1 VTGFRPSK
9 YQKRIYDFIKEEKGN
24 AIVEAVAGS
33 GKTTTIV
40 EATKLLPKN
49 KKSIFVAFNRSIAQ
63 ELQRKLPKHVKA
75 STLHSFGFSLF
86 FNSSN
91 CQVTPEV
98 DADKLYR
105 ITRKVLEATS
115 MENPRVYISGYMN
128 IISKLKA
135 ELLPPTN
142 DSIDYIIDRYNIVVD
157 FPIRLSLIR
166 SILEESKRD
175 LATIDYDDMIWLP
188 LVLNFSSREYDWVFV
203 DEVQDLNKSQFELI
217 KKMCNG
223 HTRIVAVGDSR
234 QSIYAFRGA
243 DTNSMRNFKE
253 YFKAKELPLSICYRC
268 PSSVVNLAQQF
279 VPQIEAFDRA
289 PKGTVAHITES
300 DLNQKAKPGDLII
313 CRTNAPLV
321 KVAFSFIRQ
330 HRKAIIRGRDIGK
343 NLIKIVEAMSTSDID
358 LFTKEVNREI
368 TTQTEKLAKIERG
381 ELPRKQKSSTVKKI
395 DQLETILAISENCT
409 SLPSLKQTIKDIFSD
424 KEEGIILSSVHK
436 VKGLESKRIFIL
448 YYNELMPHPMAET
461 QEEQQQEINIKYV
474 AVTRAKEELYLVDQD
489 VE

>member
-1 VTGFRPSK
+1 
-9 YQKRIYDFIKEEKGN
+9 
-24 AIVEAVAGS
+24 
-33 GKTTTIV
+33 
-40 EATKLLPKN
+40 
-49 KKSIFVAFNRSIAQ
+49 
-63 ELQRKLPKHVKA
+63 
-75 STLHSFGFSLF
+75 
-86 FNSSN
+86 
-91 CQVTPEV
+91 
-98 DADKLYR
+98 
-105 ITRKVLEATS
+105 
-115 MENPRVYISGYMN
+115 
-128 IISKLKA
+128 
-135 ELLPPTN
+135 
-142 DSIDYIIDRYNIVVD
+142 
-157 FPIRLSLIR
+157 
-166 SILEESKRD
+166 
-175 LATIDYDDMIWLP
+175 MIWLP
-188 LVLNFSSREYDWVFV
+188 LVLDFSPRRYDFVFV

-223 HTRIVAVGDSR
+223 KTRIIAVGDSR

-268 PSSVVNLAQQF
+268 PTSVINLAKQF
-279 VPQIEAFDRA
+279 VPQIEPFERA
-289 PKGTVAHITES
+289 PKGTVEHITEN
-300 DLNQKAKPGDLII
+300 DLDQKAKPGDLII

-343 NLIKIVEAMSTSDID
+343 NLIKIVDSMSTSDID
-358 LFTKEVNREI
+358 LFTKEVNREL

-381 ELPRKQKSSTVKKI
+381 ELPRKQKSSIVKKI

-461 QEEQQQEINIKYV
+461 EEEQQQEINIKYV